1 MVEKKKNKKGKE
13 HTDTQTHRHNVWSHT
28 IARLFGDVV
37 SKGVSGT
44 RLPGNNRYLIDFE
57 ILASLVTPGAG
68 ANLEAVAIGIGWSSL
83 AGVDL
88 CEVAETPLD
97 ELNLLELGLRFPFV
111 DELFK
116 TRRLEE
122 REGMEA
128 EVNAWVESSST
139 TLCLIKDEALRL
151 RGLNILDNMVR
162 WPTLL
167 VSPGIWSV
175 CC

>member
-1 MVEKKKNKKGKE
+1 MDREKNEKWQACSNNKKKGKYHE
-13 HTDTQTHRHNVWSHT
+13 FTHR
-28 IARLFGDVV
+28 I
-37 SKGVSGT
+37 SGAFT
-44 RLPGNNRYLIDFE
+44 NNRHE
-57 ILASLVTPGAG
+57 EKKGKKKATC
-68 ANLEAVAIGIGWSSL
+68 EA
-83 AGVDL
+83 
-88 CEVAETPLD
+88 AETPLD

-111 DELFK
+111 GELFK

-162 WPTLL
+162 
-167 VSPGIWSV
+167 
-175 CC
+175 